1 MSGNSPQRH
10 ETARVGAD
18 TQEGSLMESLTAG
31 VQETKRGV
39 DVGHSLSA
47 AERETT
53 VTITDADDV
62 VRIWTAQRRYLG
74 RLRRHPSFT
83 EVKSGTHGG
92 TEWAEFTIPARD
104 WNPATG
110 AKRKSNMTDEQKAA
124 LAERLRAVRGAQA

>member
-1 MSGNSPQRH
+1 MSTHNGPQRH

-18 TQEGSLMESLTAG
+18 TQEGSLMESPTAG
-31 VQETKRGV
+31 VQETKRSV
-39 DVGHSLSA
+39 DVRPSLSA

-74 RLRRHPSFT
+74 RLRRHPSYT

-92 TEWAEFTIPARD
+92 TEWAEFTIPASE

-110 AKRKSNMTDEQKAA
+110 AKRKVTMTDEQRAA
-124 LAERLRAVRGAQA
+124 SAARLRAVRASA

>member
-1 MSGNSPQRH
+1 MRDTRVNL
-10 ETARVGAD
+10 ARVTPD
-18 TQEGSLMESLTAG
+18 TQEGSLMDSRAAG
-31 VQETKRGV
+31 VQETKRSV

-53 VTITDADDV
+53 VTITDADDM

-92 TEWAEFTIPARD
+92 TEWAEFTIPAAE

-124 LAERLRAVRGAQA
+124 LAERLRAVRAAS